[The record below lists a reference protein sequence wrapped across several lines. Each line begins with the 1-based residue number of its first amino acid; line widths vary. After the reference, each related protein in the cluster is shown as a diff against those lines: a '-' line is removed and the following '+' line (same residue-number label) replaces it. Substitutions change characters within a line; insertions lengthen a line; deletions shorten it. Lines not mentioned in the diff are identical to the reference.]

1 MKKTLAKI
9 LYLLVAIMAIGTV
22 GAFLFKAKIFASDT
36 GGGDQQIIN
45 LGSGLESKTVRTAVS
60 NNKGSIEVDKSM
72 FSNCSSAL
80 SGFQDEAK
88 IRGTISVG
96 GDKKLIE
103 VVGVAGAH
111 TENRQYFSVDNNYCP
126 KPIAFVKNGT
136 INYNIYSDEPSFLLQ
151 DFNADNVTD
160 LAVEYRNYD
169 LSPILD
175 GARDIYIFDSIGN
188 KFDFSR
194 TESFQYQEID

>member
-1 MKKTLAKI
+1 M
-9 LYLLVAIMAIGTV
+9 VIGTV
-22 GAFLFKAKIFASDT
+22 GAFLFKAKIFASDI

-45 LGSGLESKTVRTAVS
+45 LGSGLESRTIRIAIS
-60 NNKGSIEVDKSM
+60 NNKGSIEVEKSM
-72 FSNCSSAL
+72 FSNCSYDL
-80 SGFQDEAK
+80 SGFQNEAK
-88 IRGTISVG
+88 ICGTISVG

-169 LSPILD
+169 LSPIVD

-194 TESFQYQEID
+194 TENFQYQEID

>member
-1 MKKTLAKI
+1 
-9 LYLLVAIMAIGTV
+9 MAIGAV
-22 GAFLFKAKIFASDT
+22 GAFLYKAKIFASDIE
-36 GGGDQQIIN
+36 GGDQQIIN
-45 LGSGLESKTVRTAVS
+45 LGSGLESRTVRTKVS
-60 NNKGSIEVDKSM
+60 NNKGNIEVEKSI
-72 FSNCSSAL
+72 FSNCSYDL

-96 GDKKLIE
+96 GGKKLVEI
-103 VVGVAGAH
+103 VGVAGAH

-169 LSPILD
+169 LNPIVD
-175 GARDIYIFDSIGN
+175 GVRDTYIFDSIGN

-194 TESFQYQEID
+194 TENFQYQEID